1 MSPMRVLKVRGVL
14 GLDHQVASL
23 GSHVRRSNNAVEAD
37 TKVGEVN
44 AECALYYSRKLL
56 QQ

>member
-44 AECALYYSRKLL
+44 AECALYYSRKL
-56 QQ
+56 Q